1 MKDESDEEDPFFSVV
16 VFFFFFVFIVLA
28 RKKRRHERVQSAQK
42 RARFALDSFR
52 SFFGIEMNHAFD
64 FIVFVGD

>member
-1 MKDESDEEDPFFSVV
+1 
-16 VFFFFFVFIVLA
+16 
-28 RKKRRHERVQSAQK
+28 
-42 RARFALDSFR
+42 LDSFR